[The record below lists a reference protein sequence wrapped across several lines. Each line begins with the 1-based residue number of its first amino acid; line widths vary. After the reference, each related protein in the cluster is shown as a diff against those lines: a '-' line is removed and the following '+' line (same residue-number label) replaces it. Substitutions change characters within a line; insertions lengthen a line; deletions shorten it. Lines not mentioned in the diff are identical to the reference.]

1 MVVCFLFSLFR
12 ITTAV
17 GAALSQTAMVAI
29 LCALFPN
36 HVLLVFG
43 MLEFVVGIGNMIS
56 PCLSGLMYEVG
67 GCKLPFIFL
76 EF

>member
-29 LCALFPN
+29 LCALFPSIWN
-36 HVLLVFG
+36 
-43 MLEFVVGIGNMIS
+43 VGICSRHWEHDKSM
-56 PCLSGLMYEVG
+56 
-67 GCKLPFIFL
+67 PFRINV
-76 EF
+76 

>member
-36 HVLLVFG
+36 HVLLVLG
-43 MLEFVVGIGNMIS
+43 T
-56 PCLSGLMYEVG
+56 
-67 GCKLPFIFL
+67 
-76 EF
+76 